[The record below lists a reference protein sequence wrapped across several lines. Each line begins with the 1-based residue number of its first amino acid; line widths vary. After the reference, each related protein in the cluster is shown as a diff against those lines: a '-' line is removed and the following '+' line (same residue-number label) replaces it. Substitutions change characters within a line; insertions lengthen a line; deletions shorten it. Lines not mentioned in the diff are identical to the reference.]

1 MGKEEVEVKVE
12 EVEEVKVEGVEEVK
26 LEQEVESPARS
37 YDEAVLTSNRRRQ
50 RRGQKAKK
58 RPFPRGRKSR
68 EPGSESSVEFVSAT
82 LSPSLSA
89 PAPPPGF
96 AGSTELG
103 DRGGLSPKESKAPRG
118 LPFVNRSR
126 SVRPSLRVLDHVGLL
141 FWFRSPREIWATK
154 PKPKSKE
161 RLVCQQQGEGGA
173 GCVRP
178 ACL

>member
-82 LSPSLSA
+82 LSP
-89 PAPPPGF
+89 PFPPPPRLPDSPDRPSWVTGE
-96 AGSTELG
+96 ASLPKKARLRG
-103 DRGGLSPKESKAPRG
+103 DFRSSIEVVPFV
-118 LPFVNRSR
+118 LPFES
-126 SVRPSLRVLDHVGLL
+126 S
-141 FWFRSPREIWATK
+141 IM
-154 PKPKSKE
+154 
-161 RLVCQQQGEGGA
+161 
-173 GCVRP
+173 
-178 ACL
+178 